1 MDFVHNLTGSG
12 KPEGQKPSEPAEK
25 KESGGVFSNIGDKL
39 SAVGSGG
46 HETQKP
52 AEKESSGVF
61 SNIGDKLGGHETQ
74 KPAEKK
80 ESGGFLSSMGDK
92 LGGHETQ
99 KPVEKKESGG
109 FLSNIG
115 DKLGGH
121 ETQKPAEK
129 KESGGFLSNMGDKLN
144 AAGGGGRES
153 EKDED
158 LLDKGVD
165 FVQEKILGQGP
176 QSNESAVEQAKDE
189 QASDFIRGQYKK
201 LTGSDV
207 PIKDKEKKYGF

>member
-12 KPEGQKPSEPAEK
+12 KPEGQKPSE
-25 KESGGVFSNIGDKL
+25 
-39 SAVGSGG
+39 
-46 HETQKP
+46 
-52 AEKESSGVF
+52 
-61 SNIGDKLGGHETQ
+61 
-74 KPAEKK
+74 PAEKK

-176 QSNESAVEQAKDE
+176 QNKESAVEQAKDE

-201 LTGSDV
+201 LAGSDV